1 MNFLLEITMS
11 NYKIWHAMA
20 VRLNEIYPESRFAAI
35 VGIAPHGEFV
45 LDYLKHQKEIKY
57 EFLRPSHEIL
67 ADALKK
73 EIDYSV
79 LNDFENKS
87 PQKSIWRMVCAD
99 RGWGSSFMH
108 GALLKKTFIN
118 QNNSKENIL
127 RILSGSIKEIRRI
140 FNEFKPDIFLPAIAM
155 GSFLVHVYEQ
165 ICKEIGIPYIVPTS
179 NRIKN
184 IFSFSSDIQLRFP
197 QIDKTYL
204 DLINGKEEEDLGKAR
219 ELYEALMA
227 ELENPDYFD
236 STLPCFNI
244 KKIDSL
250 SKKIKFAYYTLGS
263 LKNELAGWLRNIKL
277 NRSDDIRRQLCNIP
291 TLLGNILYVIK
302 HRAQNYLLSNLRYGD
317 ILEPGQKYLYYPLHT
332 SPEYS
337 NQFQGTM
344 WMDQIYLIELLAKSI
359 PNDWIVYVKEH
370 PATLSAR
377 VRPDGYFKKIL
388 SFPNVKMAPVDADTH
403 RLIINAQMV
412 AVVTG
417 TSGWE
422 AILRGKPLITFA
434 DNFWDVIGLSRKYSS
449 VENISNDI
457 NEEIIHIRKTFNSER
472 EKRLIYYL
480 AAVLKHGFEISHPQ
494 QFCYEPGTDKQ
505 YELGGRETADAL
517 KKHLDFLKNTQRALQ
532 YR

>member
-1 MNFLLEITMS
+1 MNFLLEITTS

-20 VRLNEIYPESRFAAI
+20 VRLKEIYPESRFAAI
-35 VGIAPHGEFV
+35 VGIAHHGEYV
-45 LDYLKHQKEIKY
+45 LDYLKNQKEIKY
-57 EFLRPSHEIL
+57 EFLRLSHEIL

-73 EIDYSV
+73 QIDHSV
-79 LNDFENKS
+79 LDDFENKS

-99 RGWGSSFMH
+99 RGWGSSFMY

-118 QNNSKENIL
+118 QNNSRKNIL
-127 RILSGSIKEIRRI
+127 RIASGSIKEIRRI

-155 GSFLVHVYEQ
+155 GSFLVYVYEQ
-165 ICKEIGIPYIVPTS
+165 ACRETSIPYIVPTS

-184 IFSFSSDIQLRFP
+184 IFSFSSDAQLRFP
-197 QIDKTYL
+197 QIDKTYI
-204 DLINGKEEEDLGKAR
+204 DLVNGEEAGDLLKAR
-219 ELYEALMA
+219 ELYEDLMA
-227 ELENPDYFD
+227 ELEDPDYFD

-244 KKIDSL
+244 RKLDSLPKKIRYIYSA
-250 SKKIKFAYYTLGS
+250 FGA
-263 LKNELAGWLRNIKL
+263 LKNELASWIRNIKF
-277 NRSDDIRRQLCNIP
+277 NRSNDIRRQPCDMA
-291 TLLGNILYVIK
+291 TLLDNLIYVIK
-302 HRAQNYLLSNLRYGD
+302 HKAQNYRLLDPGYGD
-317 ILEPGQKYLYYPLHT
+317 ILGPEQKYLYYPLHT

-344 WMDQIYLIELLAKSI
+344 WMDQICLIELLAKSI

-370 PATLSAR
+370 PATLTAR
-377 VRPDGYFKKIL
+377 VRPDDYFKKIL
-388 SFPNVKMAPVDADTH
+388 SFPNVKMAPLDADMH
-403 RLIINAQMV
+403 KLIINAQMV

-449 VENISNDI
+449 SENLSNDI
-457 NEEIIHIRKTFNSER
+457 NEEMVNNREISKGER

-480 AAVLKHGFEISHPQ
+480 AAVLKHGFKISHPQ

-517 KKHLDFLKNTQRALQ
+517 KKHPDFLKNTQRALQ